1 MIGYC
6 KTCQQQIKRDYAE
19 FGMQKSNSSC
29 CGLLRACTCSV
40 DIARVH
46 FKQSQRSE
54 SVTFHTVFVFSC
66 VKIGQSPVSVTLPA
80 FAMLKLFFFFIAEDI
95 MALAAGKSNNG
106 RKSRKWEESIVKFRD
121 VRRVRCR
128 F

>member
-66 VKIGQSPVSVTLPA
+66 VKIGQSPGSVTLPA
-80 FAMLKLFFFFIAEDI
+80 FAMFKIFFYLLLKTLWLWQQAKAI
-95 MALAAGKSNNG
+95 MEEKVGSGKKVSLNSG
-106 RKSRKWEESIVKFRD
+106 M
-121 VRRVRCR
+121 
-128 F
+128 